1 MTAPATT
8 SREATTQATPVLEV
22 RAVSASYGDVQALW
36 DISFAVPEG
45 SVTTLLGSNG
55 AGKTTTLKVI
65 SGILPPREG
74 EVLLGGDRIDGRS
87 PHSVVELGVIQVPEG
102 RHLWPNMSVEE
113 NLMLGAYAR
122 RARPERARSLREVY
136 ELFPRLRERRA
147 QLAGTLSGGEQQM
160 AAIGRGLMGRPK
172 VLMLDEPSLGLAPI
186 LVDEVFRVIKEIVA
200 LGTTVLLVEQNVHRA
215 LEAASLASVLESG
228 RVVISGSAADIAND
242 PKVKSAYLGL

>member
-1 MTAPATT
+1 MNA
-8 SREATTQATPVLEV
+8 QAAPVLEV
-22 RAVSASYGDVQALW
+22 RGVSAAYGDVQALW
-36 DISFAVPEG
+36 DVSFAVPER

-55 AGKTTTLKVI
+55 AGKSTTLRVI
-65 SGILPPREG
+65 SGMLPPRDG
-74 EVLLGGDRIDGRS
+74 EVLLRGDRIDGRS
-87 PHSVVELGVIQVPEG
+87 PHSLVELGVIQVPEG

-113 NLMLGAYAR
+113 NLMLGAYAK
-122 RARPERARSLREVY
+122 RARAERARSLREVY

-160 AAIGRGLMGRPK
+160 AAIGRGLMGRPV

-186 LVDEVFRVIKEIVA
+186 LVDDVFRVIKEIVA